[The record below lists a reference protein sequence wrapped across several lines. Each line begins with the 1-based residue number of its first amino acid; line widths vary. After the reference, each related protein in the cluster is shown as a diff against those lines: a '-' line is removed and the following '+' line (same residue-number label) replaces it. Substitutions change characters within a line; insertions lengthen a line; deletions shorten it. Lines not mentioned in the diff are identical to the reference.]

1 MIKQINKYIWLT
13 PIFIL
18 IQIYVL
24 NQVLFNGF
32 SNPYIYILLIICLPQ
47 NTSRWLL
54 LSFAFILGI
63 LVDSFEISLGIH
75 STACVLIA
83 FIKPSIER
91 IIIPRNTIS
100 EEDDLFLQ
108 KLGYKVF
115 SIYSFL
121 MILIH
126 HSTLFLLVHFNI
138 ETLLKDVWKIILS
151 SFITFIIIFIC
162 QFFFFKR
169 NKRE

>member
-18 IQIYVL
+18 VQIYVL
-24 NQVLFNGF
+24 NQVLFDGF
-32 SNPYIYILLIICLPQ
+32 SNPYIYIILIICLPQ

-54 LSFAFILGI
+54 LSFSFILGI

-108 KLGYKVF
+108 KLGN
-115 SIYSFL
+115 FL
-121 MILIH
+121 KKMKKNL
-126 HSTLFLLVHFNI
+126 
-138 ETLLKDVWKIILS
+138 
-151 SFITFIIIFIC
+151 
-162 QFFFFKR
+162 
-169 NKRE
+169 

>member
-32 SNPYIYILLIICLPQ
+32 SNPYIYIILIICLPQ

-108 KLGYKVF
+108 KLGYKIF
-115 SIYSFL
+115 SIYSFF